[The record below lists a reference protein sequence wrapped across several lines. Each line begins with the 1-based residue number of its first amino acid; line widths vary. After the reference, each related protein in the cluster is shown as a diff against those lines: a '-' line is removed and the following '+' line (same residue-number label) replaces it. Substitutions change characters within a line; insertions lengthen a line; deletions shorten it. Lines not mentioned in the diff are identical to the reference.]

1 MSPLICN
8 SFAFF
13 VWLAASWGLDF
24 VQRGKFS
31 RPSLVVML
39 SAPMARGVRG
49 VMLLLILSAL
59 AYIIEILSMAHDVL
73 KISLVMA

>member
-24 VQRGKFS
+24 VQRGKLS
-31 RPSLVVML
+31 RPT
-39 SAPMARGVRG
+39 APMARGVRG
-49 VMLLLILSAL
+49 VMLLLILFAL